1 LENAKFV
8 ISLDFELH
16 WGVFDALGESY
27 NQNIQGVQNAL
38 PEILKLFKKYDIHAT
53 WATVG
58 MLFCKNRAD
67 YEKYK
72 PKILPAYK
80 DEVLNPYK
88 MINIGECEDEDKLHY
103 GHSLIKQIIECPHQ
117 EISSHSYSHFNALAD
132 GQNEEQFENDIK
144 SAIKIAKDKF
154 NIEIKSYI
162 FAKNEINI
170 DYLNILKKY
179 GIKIYRSNPNHNLYN
194 KGQKLNIL
202 EKIIR
207 VADSYINITG
217 HYNSLLK
224 KDKICSIQGDRF
236 LRPYKNKLL
245 SKLMI
250 RRIKNEMLEASQ
262 NGKVYHLWWHPHNF
276 GINLEENLSNLES
289 LLVYYQE
296 LNIKYKMESVCMEE
310 LI

>member
-1 LENAKFV
+1 MSFFRQILLHHPLLLCLLHLLPFLFASFINFT
-8 ISLDFELH
+8 SLF
-16 WGVFDALGESY
+16 
-27 NQNIQGVQNAL
+27 
-38 PEILKLFKKYDIHAT
+38 
-53 WATVG
+53 
-58 MLFCKNRAD
+58 
-67 YEKYK
+67 
-72 PKILPAYK
+72 
-80 DEVLNPYK
+80 
-88 MINIGECEDEDKLHY
+88 
-103 GHSLIKQIIECPHQ
+103 
-117 EISSHSYSHFNALAD
+117 
-132 GQNEEQFENDIK
+132 
-144 SAIKIAKDKF
+144 
-154 NIEIKSYI
+154 IEIIIYI
-162 FAKNEINI
+162 VAKNEINI